1 VHKGSELVDRQ
12 REHVK
17 ERTLAVKTDIFE
29 TLEKIER
36 GELVDISI
44 PINNNEYS
52 SQVNSGSPQKELL
65 NNARSLPGIFF
76 LDNMSN

>member
-1 VHKGSELVDRQ
+1 MERQ

-17 ERTLAVKTDIFE
+17 ERTRAVKTDIFE

-44 PINNNEYS
+44 PNNNNEYS

-65 NNARSLPGIFF
+65 NNARSLPGIFS
-76 LDNMSN
+76 LEIMSS

>member
-1 VHKGSELVDRQ
+1 
-12 REHVK
+12 
-17 ERTLAVKTDIFE
+17 VKTDIFE

-44 PINNNEYS
+44 PNNNNEHS

-65 NNARSLPGIFF
+65 NNPKTLPGIFS

>member
-1 VHKGSELVDRQ
+1 MERQ

-17 ERTLAVKTDIFE
+17 ERTRAVKTDIFE

-44 PINNNEYS
+44 PNNNNEYS

-65 NNARSLPGIFF
+65 NNARSLPGIFS
-76 LDNMSN
+76 LEIMTN

>member
-1 VHKGSELVDRQ
+1 M
-12 REHVK
+12 
-17 ERTLAVKTDIFE
+17 KTDIFE

-44 PINNNEYS
+44 PNNNHEYS

-65 NNARSLPGIFF
+65 NNPKTLPGIFS
-76 LDNMSN
+76 LDNISS

>member
-1 VHKGSELVDRQ
+1 M
-12 REHVK
+12 
-17 ERTLAVKTDIFE
+17 KTDIFE

-44 PINNNEYS
+44 PNNNNEHS

-65 NNARSLPGIFF
+65 NNPKTLPGIFS

>member
-1 VHKGSELVDRQ
+1 MERQ

-17 ERTLAVKTDIFE
+17 ERTRAVKTDIFE

-44 PINNNEYS
+44 PNNNNEYS
-52 SQVNSGSPQKELL
+52 SQVNSGSPQKELH
-65 NNARSLPGIFF
+65 NNARSLPGIFS
-76 LDNMSN
+76 LEIMSN

>member
-1 VHKGSELVDRQ
+1 MERQ
-12 REHVK
+12 RQHVK
-17 ERTLAVKTDIFE
+17 ERTRAVKTDIFE

-44 PINNNEYS
+44 HNNNNEYS
-52 SQVNSGSPQKELL
+52 SQFNSGSPQKELL

>member
-1 VHKGSELVDRQ
+1 VDRQ

-17 ERTLAVKTDIFE
+17 ERTRAVKTDIFE

-44 PINNNEYS
+44 PNNNHEYS
-52 SQVNSGSPQKELL
+52 SQVNSGSP
-65 NNARSLPGIFF
+65 
-76 LDNMSN
+76 